1 MNLQRQ
7 YDANIHLIR
16 CMSKL
21 DDELVKGCQRYL
33 DTLKK
38 RTGVL
43 EQQKSEQRKV
53 DEQKRMKR
61 EQWRKRLYEPK
72 GQGLTVV
79 VPDDSIFN
87 RKGNE

>member
-1 MNLQRQ
+1 MNR
-7 YDANIHLIR
+7 
-16 CMSKL
+16 L

-33 DTLKK
+33 DTLKERSK
-38 RTGVL
+38 VVER
-43 EQQKSEQRKV
+43 QKAEQRQV

-61 EQWRKRLYEPK
+61 EQWRKLLYETE

-79 VPDDSIFN
+79 VPDDSLFS

>member
-1 MNLQRQ
+1 MNR
-7 YDANIHLIR
+7 
-16 CMSKL
+16 L

-33 DTLKK
+33 DTLKERSK
-38 RTGVL
+38 VVER
-43 EQQKSEQRKV
+43 QKAEQRQV

-61 EQWRKRLYEPK
+61 EQWRKLLYETE